1 MKKLFQED
9 VDPVC
14 DELRASGVP
23 MKAINGSLV
32 WTKLGSVGSRSTAYD
47 MVRDWKERRADR
59 SVVQPL
65 VFSEAGRRDLII
77 AVERVASGEL
87 DVERQA
93 TATENAALNEEVE
106 ALREERDDLVR
117 ALGELESISISQT
130 EVIGALGLEL
140 DELKEPLQSAVLEA
154 KILAKDRERLIAA
167 AGGKQLTQPMPNN
180 QGQHAEEEDGPP
192 GLFDQL
198 GQ

>member
-14 DELRASGVP
+14 DELRASGMP
-23 MKAINGSLV
+23 MKSINGSLV
-32 WTKLGSVGSRSTAYD
+32 WTKLGSVGSRSTAYE

-65 VFSEAGRRDLII
+65 LFSEAGRRDLIA
-77 AVERVASGEL
+77 AVERIASGEL

-93 TATENAALNEEVE
+93 TATENAALHDEVE
-106 ALREERDDLVR
+106 ALRQERDDLVK
-117 ALGELESISISQT
+117 AIGELESITVRQT
-130 EVIGALGLEL
+130 EVIGALGVEV
-140 DELKEPLQSAVLEA
+140 DELKEQLQSAVLEG
-154 KILAKDRERLIAA
+154 KVLAADRERLMVIH
-167 AGGKQLTQPMPNN
+167 GG
-180 QGQHAEEEDGPP
+180 GQSAVTLKRDQEDRTEEADDAP

-198 GQ
+198 RE

>member
-32 WTKLGSVGSRSTAYD
+32 WTKLGSVGSRSTAYV

-65 VFSEAGRRDLII
+65 VGRRDLIA
-77 AVERVASGEL
+77 AVERIASGEL

-93 TATENAALNEEVE
+93 TATENAALHDEVD
-106 ALREERDDLVR
+106 ALRQECDDLVK
-117 ALGELESISISQT
+117 AIAELESISVRQT
-130 EVIGALGLEL
+130 EVIGALGVEV
-140 DELKEPLQSAVLEA
+140 DELKEQLQSAVLEG
-154 KILAKDRERLIAA
+154 KVLAAYRERLMLIH
-167 AGGKQLTQPMPNN
+167 GG
-180 QGQHAEEEDGPP
+180 GQSAVTLKRDQEDRTEEADDAP
-192 GLFDQL
+192 GLFDHL
-198 GQ
+198 RE